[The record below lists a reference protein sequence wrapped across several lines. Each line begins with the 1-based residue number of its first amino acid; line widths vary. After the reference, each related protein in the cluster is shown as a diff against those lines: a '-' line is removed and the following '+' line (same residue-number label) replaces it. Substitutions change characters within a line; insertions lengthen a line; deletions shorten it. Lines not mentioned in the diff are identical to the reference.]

1 MTYLFHLIQPREK
14 LRITRQA
21 IAKMLNI
28 PLNLIIRVECWTY
41 VIFIH
46 RQDRGGQFISYRKL
60 QEWHNAVASQI
71 QKCDNLSQ
79 LNSLWIAIE
88 LDCYRYPTQYAD
100 NYLEFV
106 QRVWND
112 RRSQLNHKSR
122 ISLSANY

>member
-1 MTYLFHLIQPREK
+1 MTYLFHLLQPQEK
-14 LRITRQA
+14 LRITKNA

-46 RQDRGGQFISYRKL
+46 RQDRGGQFISYRQL
-60 QEWHNAVASQI
+60 REWQNAVASQI
-71 QKCDNLSQ
+71 QKCQNLSQ

-88 LDCYRYPTQYAD
+88 LDWYRYQAQYAD

-106 QRVWND
+106 QGVWSD
-112 RRSQLNHKSR
+112 RKSQLNQQSR
-122 ISLSANY
+122 ISLAANY

>member
-1 MTYLFHLIQPREK
+1 MTYLFHLLQPKEK

-21 IAKMLNI
+21 VAKMLNI

-41 VIFIH
+41 VIFVH

-60 QEWHNAVASQI
+60 REWQNAVASQI
-71 QKCDNLSQ
+71 QKCQNLSQ

-88 LDCYRYPTQYAD
+88 LDLHRYQKQYTD

-106 QRVWND
+106 QRVWSD
-112 RRSQLNHKSR
+112 RRGKLNQKSR
-122 ISLSANY
+122 ISLAANY